1 MKLRVDIVD
10 AKLNSATTDITPYL
24 VLQEVEIAL
33 PIRAMARDDRE
44 LDVAIAPKTL
54 SVFANLP
61 AHLIETLLER
71 TTKPKRDVD
80 NLLLSRVFKLVQL
93 PVLITERRDVVL
105 PSCVKFSTLALLMR
119 VSDRIDNVEP
129 AWKYSIIDAFNT
141 DPCAVSPSTDRPERH
156 FRNERI
162 EIEDP
167 IGV

>member
-24 VLQEVEIAL
+24 VLQEIEIAL

-80 NLLLSRVFKLVQL
+80 NL
-93 PVLITERRDVVL
+93 
-105 PSCVKFSTLALLMR
+105 
-119 VSDRIDNVEP
+119 
-129 AWKYSIIDAFNT
+129 
-141 DPCAVSPSTDRPERH
+141 
-156 FRNERI
+156 
-162 EIEDP
+162 
-167 IGV
+167 